1 MNSDS
6 SHVSFRLLKKTYEV
20 TCPPEQRKSFDDA
33 VKMLKQRVRN
43 IHDHDANAPM
53 DQIAVVAALNISHDY
68 LKFSQA
74 MPDDLATRLDA
85 QSQRIKKVLEQA
97 RNVKFS

>member
-1 MNSDS
+1 MSTDS

-33 VKMLKQRVRN
+33 VKMLKQRVRK

-53 DQIAVVAALNISHDY
+53 DQIAIVTALNISHDY
-68 LKFSQA
+68 LKFSHA
-74 MPDDLATRLDA
+74 VPDDLAMRLDA
-85 QSQRIKKVLEQA
+85 QSQRIKKILEQA
-97 RNVKFS
+97 KSVNSS